1 MESNLHYHYHPN
13 SDDSKEYHAGLEHE
27 DLTMLEDNVTEMQ
40 R

>member
-1 MESNLHYHYHPN
+1 MESNLHYHYRP